1 MEEPVHWR
9 RVAAFPYLA
18 AMETEVSGLQHR
30 MVITP
35 WAPLFVFLP
44 AIQSLV
50 SCALPEVCVVN
61 IHMLTCVVTRV
72 SLDCEGNVNS
82 ELYCFVEIFFYK
94 TQFYIQGTN
103 EN

>member
-1 MEEPVHWR
+1 MEEAVHWR

-35 WAPLFVFLP
+35 WAPLFVFLS

-50 SCALPEVCVVN
+50 SCAVPEVCVVN
-61 IHMLTCVVTRV
+61 RHMLPCVVTRV
-72 SLDCEGNVNS
+72 SLLRERNVNS
-82 ELYCFVEIFFYK
+82 DFIVL
-94 TQFYIQGTN
+94 
-103 EN
+103 